1 MRSMSADSGRA
12 RRPHRANPAATAD
25 PTTAD
30 PTSQSTTAEP
40 RATPGAPRLTGE
52 ALRARYD
59 RATAGLDP
67 PLALVD
73 LDAFDRNADDLTRRA
88 AGRPIRVATKSLRCR
103 YLIER
108 ALARPGYRGVM
119 CYSLPEAL
127 WLHAQGSSDDLLVAY
142 PTVDAQRAAV
152 AGRRRCRQAA
162 HHDHGRL
169 TRRTWTSST
178 GRSAPGT
185 PEIRVCLELD
195 VSWRPLAHRPA
206 IHIGT
211 RRSPL
216 HTPGQAVQFA
226 RVIVGRTGFRLVGLM
241 GYEGQIAGLPDAPPG
256 HPVRARLIRLIQDRS
271 ARELGP
277 RRADAVRQIQD
288 LTSLEFVNGGGTGSL
303 ESTAGDVSV
312 TELTAG
318 SGLVGPTLF
327 DAYTRFTPDP
337 ALLFALPVVRRPG
350 PNIATLFSG
359 GYVASG
365 TGTPDRLPR
374 PYLPEGLSLIGVEG
388 AGEVQTPV
396 RGPAAERLAP
406 GDRVWL
412 RHAKAG
418 ELAERFTQYHVLD
431 HDDRIT
437 AVPTYRGEGQC
448 FG

>member
-1 MRSMSADSGRA
+1 MSVDQTGRLAGHAGQA
-12 RRPHRANPAATAD
+12 RQGAAA
-25 PTTAD
+25 
-30 PTSQSTTAEP
+30 
-40 RATPGAPRLTGE
+40 E

-59 RATAGLDP
+59 RLTAGIDP
-67 PLALVD
+67 PLAIVD
-73 LDAFDRNADDLTRRA
+73 LDAFDRNAADLTRRGA
-88 AGRPIRVATKSLRCR
+88 HHPIRVATKSLRCR

-108 ALARPGYRGVM
+108 ALAEPGYQGVM

-127 WLHAQGSSDDLLVAY
+127 WLHAMGTSDDVLVAY
-142 PTVDAQRAAV
+142 PTVDARAIRALAADDLARGQVTIMADSPAHLDV
-152 AGRRRCRQAA
+152 ADRALGAG
-162 HHDHGRL
+162 H
-169 TRRTWTSST
+169 
-178 GRSAPGT
+178 

-195 VSWRPLAHRPA
+195 VSWRPLAGRPL

-216 HTPGQAVQFA
+216 YMPEQAADFA
-226 RVIVGRTGFRLVGLM
+226 RVIMQRPGFRLVGVM
-241 GYEGQIAGLPDAPPG
+241 GYEGQIAGLGDAPPG
-256 HPVRARLIRLIQDRS
+256 NPVRAQLIRAIQDRS
-271 ARELGP
+271 ARELSR
-277 RRADAVRQIQD
+277 RRAEAVRMIQA

-303 ESTAGDVSV
+303 ESTARDASV

-327 DAYTRFTPDP
+327 DAYRRFSPDP

-350 PNIATLFSG
+350 PGIATLFAG

-374 PYLPEGLSLIGVEG
+374 PFLPAGLTLTGVEG

-396 RGPAAERLAP
+396 RGAAADKLRP

-418 ELAERFTQYHVLD
+418 ELAERFTEYYVIHG
-431 HDDRIT
+431 DDVA